1 MSGTPRAPL
10 AILMLACAACA
21 AGEAPGTRP
30 PAVAGQFYP
39 AEPERLRL
47 AIEQFMKSA
56 VAPLPGEKPV
66 ALVVPHAGYVY
77 CGQICADAYRQV
89 AGQNFDVVAI
99 LGTNHTA
106 GGFRGISVYAHGA
119 FRTPLGDALVDEEVA
134 ARLLA
139 ADRDC
144 TSGGQPHV
152 REHSVE
158 VQVPFVQ
165 ALFPK
170 ARIVPVVVGE
180 PDLDM
185 CSKFGGALAVSLKG
199 RRALVVASSDL
210 SHYPAYDDAAS
221 ADRQIL
227 EAMAGLSPRKLD
239 EVARALRTSG
249 VANLEV
255 GACGEAPVLAAMSAA
270 KALGARR
277 GVVLSYAN
285 SGDTLLGDR
294 SRVVGYGAVL
304 YSANEGGPDVRIL
317 KPAPPPAAQ
326 PGPLPESDRRALLVF
341 AREAIRRYL
350 TTQTLPLARGFSPT
364 LSCPRGAFVTLKK
377 GGVLRGC
384 IGHIPPETPLAQT
397 VGAMAAQA
405 AFNDPRFPPLTA
417 GEFAQIQIEIS
428 ALTPPHP
435 IRDPDEIELGRDG
448 VILSKEGK
456 SAVFLPQVA
465 TENKWGLDEMLD
477 NLCRKAGLRPGSW
490 MQGARFSVFQAEVF
504 SEADLP

>member
-1 MSGTPRAPL
+1 MFRSVRIPIALLIG
-10 AILMLACAACA
+10 AACA
-21 AGEAPGTRP
+21 ARGEAPGIRA

-39 AEPERLRL
+39 AGPEHLKL

-77 CGQICADAYRQV
+77 CGQIYADAYRQV
-89 AGQNFDVVAI
+89 AGQTFDVVVI
-99 LGTNHTA
+99 LGTNHTSA
-106 GGFRGISVYAHGA
+106 DFRGISVYAHGA

-144 TSGGQPHV
+144 TSGGPAHV

-165 ALFPK
+165 TLFPR
-170 ARIVPVVVGE
+170 ARILPVVVAE
-180 PDLDM
+180 PDLPM
-185 CSKFGGALAVSLKG
+185 CDQFGEALAGSLKG

-210 SHYPAYDDAAS
+210 SHYPAYDDAVS
-221 ADRQIL
+221 ADRQTL
-227 EAMAGLSPRKLD
+227 EAIASLVPRRLD
-239 EVARALRTSG
+239 DVARALLVKR
-249 VANLEV
+249 APNLEV

-285 SGDTLLGDR
+285 SGDALLGDR
-294 SRVVGYGAVL
+294 TRVVGYGAVL
-304 YSANEGGPDVRIL
+304 FSANEGHPDVRVL
-317 KPAPPPAAQ
+317 KPAPPSAPRA
-326 PGPLPESDRRALLVF
+326 GPLPESDRMALLAF
-341 AREAIRRYL
+341 ARETIRRYL
-350 TTQTLPLARGFSPT
+350 TTQTLPLARGFSPA
-364 LSCPRGAFVTLKK
+364 LNRLQGAFVTLKK
-377 GGVLRGC
+377 NGDLRGC
-384 IGHIPPETPLAQT
+384 VGHIPAETPLPQT

-405 AFNDPRFPPLTA
+405 AFNDPRFPPLIRN
-417 GEFAQIQIEIS
+417 EFGQILIEIS
-428 ALTPPHP
+428 ALTPPRQ
-435 IRDPDEIELGRDG
+435 IRGPDDIEVGRDG

-465 TENKWGLDEMLD
+465 TENKWGRDEMLD
-477 NLCRKAGLRPGSW
+477 NLCRKAGLPQGSW
-490 MQGARFSVFQAEVF
+490 RQGARFAVFQAEVF
-504 SEADLP
+504 SEADFQ